1 MSTNLFK
8 KVSTNTRHLTENND
22 DYTIIKNFIFF
33 KNLLIF
39 SRIQK
44 ELMKQNEI
52 EVSAMLSC
60 ITNIVSADMAP
71 LLIDEAIK
79 LLKCSKPILRK
90 KAMALVSKIFTIAP

>member
-1 MSTNLFK
+1 M
-8 KVSTNTRHLTENND
+8 
-22 DYTIIKNFIFF
+22 IIKYFIFLNF
-33 KNLLIF
+33 DCILL
-39 SRIQK
+39 K

>member
-1 MSTNLFK
+1 M
-8 KVSTNTRHLTENND
+8 
-22 DYTIIKNFIFF
+22 IIKYFIFLNF
-33 KNLLIF
+33 DFILL
-39 SRIQK
+39 K

-60 ITNIVSADMAP
+60 ITNIVSTDMAP